1 MSFKSRHLFNITWN
15 YESPKLA
22 ILKEYMTKRA
32 LIFTL
37 IAGSFLLLTSCSKP
51 VENTTVHD
59 DAGNFENIEETL
71 EIETIEGNHYIAIAA
86 PLTGP
91 YKELGNSIVEGANLA
106 VEEFNHHEA
115 SPKHR
120 IGTLIIDDG
129 GLVSEGLARADL
141 VIAQNALGVVG
152 HLNSAISIETSKK
165 YSQSGIVEI
174 SPASTNPKLTERT
187 DIKGFVYRT
196 IGTDRQLGDVAAK
209 YVMSAND
216 FKRVAVLYNDRPYG
230 VSVASEFVR
239 VLARDND
246 KEIVLYQAIPVRT
259 TDHEAAANKVAE
271 TKADL
276 VFFIGEYND
285 AAYLIKELKR
295 VAPKT
300 QFLAAEGVHHQAFIE
315 TAGEASEGAL
325 VIGTAPAPDFIRV
338 RYRQRYKKESS
349 GYVGTSYRATML
361 LLNAIKAN
369 DYKNPESIAET
380 LGKNKIFDPNGD
392 LIEPDFVIYKVAG
405 SKFVI

>member
-1 MSFKSRHLFNITWN
+1 MMTIQKLITR
-15 YESPKLA
+15 P
-22 ILKEYMTKRA
+22 
-32 LIFTL
+32 
-37 IAGSFLLLTSCSKP
+37 LLLILLVGLAPSLLSCSKQTSINSP
-51 VENTTVHD
+51 NTPQTNV
-59 DAGNFENIEETL
+59 NTSIEEPL
-71 EIETIEGNHYIAIAA
+71 EVATIEGDHYIAIAA

-91 YKELGNSIVEGANLA
+91 YKELGNSIVEGASFA
-106 VEEFNHHEA
+106 VEEFNMTEA
-115 SPKHR
+115 PEKHK

-165 YSQSGIVEI
+165 YSQSGIAEI

-187 DIKGFVYRT
+187 DIKGYVYRT
-196 IGTDRQLGDVAAK
+196 IGTDRQLGDVAAR
-209 YVMSAND
+209 YVMSNAQ
-216 FKRVAVLYNDRPYG
+216 FKRVAVLYNDRAYG

-239 VLARDND
+239 VLARDQE

-259 TDHEAAANKVAE
+259 TEHRATANKVAE

-285 AAYLIKELKR
+285 AAYLIKELKN
-295 VAPKT
+295 ASPET
-300 QFLAAEGVHHQAFIE
+300 QFLAAEGVHHQTFIDL
-315 TAGEASEGAL
+315 ADGAAEGAL
-325 VIGTAPAPDFIRV
+325 VIGTAPAPDFIRE
-338 RYRQRYKKESS
+338 RYKQKYNKESS

-361 LLNAIKAN
+361 LLQAIKAN
-369 DYKNPESIAET
+369 KYKNPESIAVT
-380 LGKNKIFDPNGD
+380 LGENKIFDPNGD

-405 SKFVI
+405 SKFVN